1 LELPD
6 LMDEYIKLA
15 ILLLENSCGFSTRM
29 DEEEYQLDPEKRGA
43 ERFKTAFQNVFREPT
58 GMSG

>member
-1 LELPD
+1 
-6 LMDEYIKLA
+6 
-15 ILLLENSCGFSTRM
+15 M

-58 GMSG
+58 GMAG